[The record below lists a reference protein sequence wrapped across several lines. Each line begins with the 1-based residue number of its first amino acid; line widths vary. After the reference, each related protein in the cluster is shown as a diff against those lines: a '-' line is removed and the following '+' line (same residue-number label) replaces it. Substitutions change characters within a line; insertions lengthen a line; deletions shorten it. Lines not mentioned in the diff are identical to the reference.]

1 MVQRGQKRND
11 GIETIALIK
20 KFALKELEKYGSV
33 QFNLDRVLRL
43 SGVSRGSVY
52 HHFGSRDGLLSALE
66 LETSLTR
73 TLEELA
79 LVRQL
84 VEAATT
90 RREML
95 DTFAIGFSA
104 GDNAAAR
111 QRRLRRIASIAA
123 SEKNRA
129 LTQALRDAQIAGTEE
144 FISIIRLAEQKGLV
158 QLSSPAEG
166 TAYLLQSML
175 LGRVLVDI
183 SASTEAQKEWM
194 QSTLV
199 AIKALLGLSDVSDH

>member
-20 KFALKELEKYGSV
+20 KFALKELDKYGSV

-43 SGVSRGSVY
+43 SGISRGSVY
-52 HHFGSRDGLLSALE
+52 HHFGSRDGLLSTLE

-104 GDNAAAR
+104 GDNAATR

-129 LTQALRDAQIAGTEE
+129 LTQALHDAQIVGTEE
-144 FISIIRLAEQKGLV
+144 FVSIIRLAEQKGLV
-158 QLSSPAEG
+158 QLSSSAEG

-183 SASTEAQKEWM
+183 SASTEAQEKWM

-199 AIKALLGLSDVSDH
+199 AIKALLGLSDVTDN